1 MKKLLLL
8 FTVLSLLAAVAL
20 AQTPRPTGG
29 TAAPAPAAAQPPP
42 GGTGAEGKI
51 AIINSAAFDTEI
63 GELKIRFEALV
74 GELEPRRKAIEAD
87 QAKYTDLK
95 NNIQTKGGTVT
106 QQVRDQWVEQ
116 ATELEKLIKR
126 RIEDY
131 EPDAQKRVA
140 DVRQPVY
147 AKIGEALNKYAATK
161 GIVIVLDAAVAQQQ
175 GFLLWAMPTSD
186 ITTDFIKEYNKA
198 NPVPA
203 GAPAKPTK

>member
-1 MKKLLLL
+1 MKKILLS
-8 FTVLSLLAAVAL
+8 FTILSLLAAAAL

-29 TAAPAPAAAQPPP
+29 ASAAAQLPA

-51 AIINSAAFDTEI
+51 AIVNSAAFDTEI
-63 GELKIRFEALV
+63 NELKVRFEALV
-74 GELEPRRKAIEAD
+74 SELEPRRKAIEAE
-87 QAKYTDLK
+87 QAKFTELK

-116 ATELEKLIKR
+116 AAEMEKTIKR
-126 RIEDY
+126 KIEDY

-147 AKIGEALNKYAATK
+147 EKIGKSLSQYAATK

-198 NPVPA
+198 NPAAA
-203 GAPAKPTK
+203 GAPAKPAK

>member
-1 MKKLLLL
+1 MKKLLLS
-8 FTVLSLLAAVAL
+8 FTLLSLLAVAAL

-29 TAAPAPAAAQPPP
+29 TAAPAAGQPPA

-126 RIEDY
+126 KIEDY

-186 ITTDFIKEYNKA
+186 ITVDFIKEYNKA
-198 NPVPA
+198 NPVAA

>member
-1 MKKLLLL
+1 MKKLLLS
-8 FTVLSLLAAVAL
+8 FTLLSLLAAAAL

-29 TAAPAPAAAQPPP
+29 ASAPAAAQPPA

-63 GELKIRFEALV
+63 GELKVKFEALV
-74 GELEPRRKAIEAD
+74 GELEPRRKAIETD
-87 QAKYTDLK
+87 QAKYTELK

-106 QQVRDQWVEQ
+106 PQVREQWVEQ
-116 ATELEKLIKR
+116 ATELEKSIKR
-126 RIEDY
+126 KIEDY

-147 AKIGEALNKYAATK
+147 EKIGKALNQYAATK

-198 NPVPA
+198 NPAPA
-203 GAPAKPTK
+203 GAPAKPAK